1 MNFFSNIYL
10 RKDAGAAYLP
20 GLPVRSII
28 LEVDGA
34 AAVEPF
40 VMILPTD
47 KPENVDAATI
57 AGWLA
62 ALNGPSVDASGMSSS
77 QRELLLTLVCG
88 YRAFLELPP
97 TVKESDFYTLSHKI
111 IDAVFELAVLQPA
124 DQKVREIADWLEAL
138 LPATCFLPVLD
149 DSYEPR
155 DPGKLSKDDVASIM
169 TTFASMLDPR
179 VREVIQDIDLSSVV
193 SAVPTSPAHGSA
205 ASPNSST
212 ATTKSNARNARKK
225 ARKARKAAARR
236 AADGASDVDATE
248 SLPSVAGPP
257 TSDNVS
263 AAPSALEAM
272 PVAIDTVP
280 ATLDTVTT
288 TAFAAADSAAT
299 GGPAHP
305 LGENMRAA
313 RTVTVEE
320 VSDIEAAM
328 RRAPVLDVK
337 GKGRAAV
344 LEAISS
350 EDEDE
355 LPGLVDVEGSSD
367 EDGEGGARVDLV
379 QVGSGSTCEKPVSV
393 FSLIGHVLNLV
404 VKACISGFQGQH
416 SHDKFKN
423 EFETAFRDVQE
434 LTDDDYEDDEVSED
448 EADEAREQADDEVI
462 ASVDDTHPEL
472 ADTSDEYAAPRAAL
486 QKILKLSAKVWNNP
500 NVRAEMSRLAKEAG
514 LQSEVLVRPVA
525 TRWNTICAV
534 LERALDMQ
542 EVATEVCDQAQ
553 FNKRDGVRLRRF
565 VLSEEEWRMLDDLY
579 QLLDPFAF
587 ATRQISS
594 SDRALVHEVIPYM
607 DALTEHLDKFS
618 DDESLTPAVRM
629 AAKRGRVVLNKYY
642 GLTDE
647 TIIYRIAM
655 VLHPRYKTNYFRT
668 QDWPEDWISEAVD
681 LIRGEWTARYK
692 PAASTDKGKA
702 RAPGP
707 ARVSGRRTAAAA
719 SSRALFE
726 SIARG
731 PSAENQDALEA
742 YLEAPPLTTV
752 EDPIKYWE
760 LRAQT
765 ESNPALARMAL
776 DFLSVPATSTD
787 IERAFSRGR
796 LTVSRLRYALGDKS
810 VRASTLLGSWA
821 RIPGL
826 VDEGEIVDI
835 IKNGG
840 VVPLA
845 TQVVPAAPVT
855 VDSDSD
861 SDIEVVAGPSSSSRG
876 VVTHRASKV

>member
-1 MNFFSNIYL
+1 MAPPAPSNSSST
-10 RKDAGAAYLP
+10 RPKRRRSSHPEVAAP
-20 GLPVRSII
+20 ASP
-28 LEVDGA
+28 ED
-34 AAVEPF
+34 AAVAKAVES
-40 VMILPTD
+40 
-47 KPENVDAATI
+47 
-57 AGWLA
+57 
-62 ALNGPSVDASGMSSS
+62 PS
-77 QRELLLTLVCG
+77 E
-88 YRAFLELPP
+88 
-97 TVKESDFYTLSHKI
+97 
-111 IDAVFELAVLQPA
+111 
-124 DQKVREIADWLEAL
+124 
-138 LPATCFLPVLD
+138 
-149 DSYEPR
+149 
-155 DPGKLSKDDVASIM
+155 
-169 TTFASMLDPR
+169 
-179 VREVIQDIDLSSVV
+179 
-193 SAVPTSPAHGSA
+193 
-205 ASPNSST
+205 
-212 ATTKSNARNARKK
+212 
-225 ARKARKAAARR
+225 RKAASKRR
-236 AADGASDVDATE
+236 KPDAVPAVEDAAAPEESKASEGVGAGEPEGDADATDGGVDAVRARVRRTRKTRLLSAE
-248 SLPSVAGPP
+248 EKRNRFLAKYAGMTPEQILDAVARGWRSKVYEHFQPP
-257 TSDNVS
+257 TILRGEQGSVS
-263 AAPSALEAM
+263 YRFTCKRFPSKHVDRADYEDSTGNLKRHVDVCDPDPTPESES
-272 PVAIDTVP
+272 I
-280 ATLDTVTT
+280 
-288 TAFAAADSAAT
+288 TAFANGATYSPARMRFLLAMWCASRHRPFKVVEDPEFRAMLGMLYGKVQIPSRVTVSRDVQLILDETMARLMDRFENLPGKIHLCVDGWTSPNVMNFLGVTAHWQEAGAMRHVILDFIRLTRSHTGEYLSRKLLECMRKWGIEYKVLAVTCDSASNNDKMLDEMSKEF
-299 GGPAHP
+299 P
-305 LGENMRAA
+305 LFR
-313 RTVTVEE
+313 
-320 VSDIEAAM
+320 
-328 RRAPVLDVK
+328 
-337 GKGRAAV
+337 GKKV
-344 LEAISS
+344 
-350 EDEDE
+350 
-355 LPGLVDVEGSSD
+355 
-367 EDGEGGARVDLV
+367 RVR
-379 QVGSGSTCEKPVSV
+379 C
-393 FSLIGHVLNLV
+393 FGHVLNLV

-876 VVTHRASKV
+876 RCYSPCL